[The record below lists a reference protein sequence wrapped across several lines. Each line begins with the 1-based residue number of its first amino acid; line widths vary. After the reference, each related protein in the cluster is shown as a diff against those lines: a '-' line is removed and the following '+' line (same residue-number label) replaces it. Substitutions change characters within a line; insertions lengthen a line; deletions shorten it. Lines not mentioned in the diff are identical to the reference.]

1 MQILLLSLAALLVWA
16 APVVVAR
23 QAAATAPLSIR
34 STAQMP
40 TAGNRQTVQGARGRL
55 TEVRSRSIRAQP
67 LRGEPYSSR
76 DGTTARYPVELTGE
90 LVSIDRA
97 REILRVRTNQGP
109 QVVELFDETEYGLE
123 SGRAIRL
130 SELRPGTEVRISGE
144 ERNGRILAHR
154 LVVLDPAPYPQ
165 RADAPNTGS
174 RGVIVGTVRTPTH
187 LVSRKIKVRT
197 PDGDVTVEAGQDTRI
212 TQYNERISVH
222 ELERGDRVQVEGVW
236 TGDDRLRAARID
248 VALPESAGEAT
259 RGYRSTLPPASMP
272 IRTVVGFLVSHD
284 EDRDRMRLS
293 TSGGDRIV
301 VANGTPAYLD
311 GERISRREI
320 RQGDRVR
327 VTGYWNGRELL
338 ATRVE
343 LAY

>member
-1 MQILLLSLAALLVWA
+1 MQILLLSLPALLVWA

-197 PDGDVTVEAGQDTRI
+197 PDGDVTARRDRTRGSPS
-212 TQYNERISVH
+212 TMSGYPYTS
-222 ELERGDRVQVEGVW
+222 W
-236 TGDDRLRAARID
+236 
-248 VALPESAGEAT
+248 SEAT
-259 RGYRSTLPPASMP
+259 ACRSKAYGRGTTAFGQHGSMWHSRSRRGRRHGATARHCLLPPCRSEQSSGSWYPMM
-272 IRTVVGFLVSHD
+272 RT
-284 EDRDRMRLS
+284 E
-293 TSGGDRIV
+293 
-301 VANGTPAYLD
+301 
-311 GERISRREI
+311 
-320 RQGDRVR
+320 
-327 VTGYWNGRELL
+327 TGC
-338 ATRVE
+338 A
-343 LAY
+343 